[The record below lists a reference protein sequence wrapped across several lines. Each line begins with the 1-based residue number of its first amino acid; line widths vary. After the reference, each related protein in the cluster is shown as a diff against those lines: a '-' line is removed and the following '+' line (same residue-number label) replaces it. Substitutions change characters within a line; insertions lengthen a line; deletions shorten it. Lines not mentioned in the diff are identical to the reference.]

1 MNNNTKGIIYCL
13 LTAIFWGS
21 GFPAQ
26 YIGGASIGSFYFNA
40 LRTIIGVFVIFLAII
55 LNNLYKYKRL
65 HFFNGN
71 EDKIYIIRT
80 SLLSGF
86 VLATAILIQQIG
98 VEQTI
103 SAKSGLI
110 SSLTCVVVPLIL
122 MIIANRKV
130 HYKTWI
136 LIFILII
143 GMGLLNSVE
152 SASLNI
158 GDLICFISTI
168 FFSIDIIIINNL
180 VKDIDPLKFSL
191 FRFITVSIVSFILA
205 KIFDENLT
213 YTSLRNSITVVVYSG
228 IFVTGLAY
236 TTQLIGEK
244 YTEPIVATILMGLE
258 GLFACIFGFLILG
271 EVLTN
276 TQILGCA
283 IIIICTILIQLNEN
297 KYQSSNIN
305 IIN

>member
-1 MNNNTKGIIYCL
+1 MKNHQLKGIIYCL

-26 YIGGASIGSFYFNA
+26 YIGGLTIGSFYFNA
-40 LRTIIGVFVIFLAII
+40 FRTVIGVTIIFLAII

-65 HFFNGN
+65 IFFDKT
-71 EDKIYIIRT
+71 EDIKYIIKT
-80 SLLSGF
+80 SMLSGLL
-86 VLATAILIQQIG
+86 LATAILVQQIG
-98 VEQTI
+98 VEKTI

-122 MIIANRKV
+122 MIVANRKIN
-130 HYKTWI
+130 YKTWI
-136 LIFILII
+136 LIFILMI
-143 GMGLLNSVE
+143 GMALLNSVE
-152 SASLNI
+152 TASINI
-158 GDLICFISTI
+158 GDLICFASTI
-168 FFSIDIIIINNL
+168 FFSIDIILVNIL
-180 VKDIDPLKFSL
+180 VKDIEPLKFSM

-205 KIFDENLT
+205 FIFDNKITMTNLNN
-213 YTSLRNSITVVVYSG
+213 SLAVIIYSG

-244 YTEPIVATILMGLE
+244 YTEPVVATILMGLE

-271 EVLTN
+271 EVLSP

-283 IIIICTILIQLNEN
+283 IIIVSTIFIQINEY
-297 KYQSSNIN
+297 KC
-305 IIN
+305 